1 MPIEAVGTADE
12 LRALAALMEAGQPE
26 PLAAAGAVHGQ
37 RVAAVRARYP
47 GVPLAAL
54 NRRIFCHQHGAGG
67 AGGAGVPAPRAR
79 TWNTI
84 RNLDAGI
91 ILAELYIYG
100 EIGEWGI
107 TAADVVA
114 QLASITATN
123 LTVYLNSA
131 GGEVFEGQAIRNKLR
146 DHPAMVEVRVDGYA
160 ASIASII
167 AMAGDRIVM
176 NRQARMMIHD
186 ASGLVIG
193 NPGDLRMMADI
204 LDAVSDDMASV
215 YATRAGG
222 TMAEWRKR
230 MKAETWY
237 SADGAVEVGL
247 ADEAIVDI
255 PAAMEV
261 YAGPGRIPTG
271 VLPATVDTA
280 GVGPGAPDPAR
291 TSQMSLARPGPD
303 PGPTPLD
310 PYRAL
315 AGALDMLSPPIK
327 EAV

>member
-54 NRRIFCHQHGAGG
+54 NRRIFCDAPAHTHG
-67 AGGAGVPAPRAR
+67 RAR

-222 TMAEWRKR
+222 TMAEWRTR

-255 PAAMEV
+255 PASVEV
-261 YAGPGRIPTG
+261 YAGPGPT
-271 VLPATVDTA
+271 PTA
-280 GVGPGAPDPAR
+280 GGVGLGAPDPAR